1 MGSLVPLGGDLPVE
15 SRALAEALRGLF
27 DGLGLSVRRY
37 ATRRHRDPG
46 SVSRFLNGTRV
57 PPWEFVNDLIGDV
70 TEQHGQ
76 PPTQEAMDL
85 LRRLYRAALA
95 ESGSAFSR
103 VQLLEDQLADADRRS
118 VESTAV
124 VRALERALA
133 DAQHRAAD
141 LELQIRQ
148 LHGRQQGRIA
158 EKDKALRLYEDQ
170 VTALLRERQSL
181 LREVEA
187 LGEQLLDAHNRRAQ
201 AERRC
206 EELER
211 QLVVAEELWA
221 EESGAGERDAQDHAS
236 GETGVPGLSARGAGP
251 SGSDDVRTGGGPD
264 PRYALDTFEAGE
276 ANRFALSAAVAVA
289 EAPARLYNPLF
300 VYGTSAIGK
309 THLLHAIGQ
318 RTRAL
323 HPDKRVRY
331 VGAED
336 FGNEFAR
343 AGGERGLDRFR
354 RRYRDVDVLLID
366 DIQFLADHERLR
378 EEFLHTFDALHGAQ
392 KQIVLSS
399 DRPPK
404 QLTHL
409 GDRLRNRLESGL
421 ITHVQ
426 PPDRPA
432 RVALLRRQVERD
444 RLTASPEVL
453 EYIASQVQRNVRELE
468 GALIRVT
475 AFASLNRQQAD
486 VELAETVL
494 KDLVPDRVPTRQ
506 EDVARLIIGE
516 TAEYFGVTADD
527 VCGKERGRA
536 IVTARQIAMYL
547 CRELTDLSTPRIAAV
562 FGGRERETVEHAD
575 RKIRNLVAERRS
587 IYNQMTEL
595 TLRVKAA
602 GGLGSGS

>member
-1 MGSLVPLGGDLPVE
+1 MGALVPLGGDLPGE
-15 SRALAEALRGLF
+15 SRALAEALRRLF

-37 ATRRHRDPG
+37 ATRRHRDAG
-46 SVSRFLNGTRV
+46 SVSRFLNGTRI
-57 PPWEFVNDLIGDV
+57 PPWEFVNDLISDV
-70 TEQHGQ
+70 TEHQGQ
-76 PPTQEAMDL
+76 PPTQEAMEL
-85 LRRLYRAALA
+85 LRALYRSALA

-118 VESTAV
+118 VESVAV

-133 DAQHRAAD
+133 DAQHRSAD

-148 LHGRQQGRIA
+148 LHSRQDERTAQA
-158 EKDKALRLYEDQ
+158 DKSLRLYEDQ
-170 VTALLRERQSL
+170 VTALLRERQNL

-187 LGEQLLDAHNRRAQ
+187 LGEQLLDAHDRRAQ

-211 QLVVAEELWA
+211 QLVVAEELWT
-221 EESGAGERDAQDHAS
+221 EESGEEEPDGEVPVGAGS
-236 GETGVPGLSARGAGP
+236 GTPGLSVQGAGRP
-251 SGSDDVRTGGGPD
+251 DDTRTEDGLD
-264 PRYALDTFEAGE
+264 PRYLLDAFVAGE

-318 RTRAL
+318 RTRHL
-323 HPDKRVRY
+323 HPDRRVRY

-336 FGNEFAR
+336 FGSEFAR
-343 AGGERGLDRFR
+343 TDVHRGLDRFR
-354 RRYRDVDVLLID
+354 RRYRDLDVLLID
-366 DIQFLADHERLR
+366 DIQFLADQDRLR
-378 EEFLHTFDALHGAQ
+378 EEFLHTFDALHKAN

-426 PPDRPA
+426 PPDQQA
-432 RVALLRRQVERD
+432 RVALLRRQAERE
-444 RLTASPEVL
+444 RLAAPPEVL
-453 EYIASQVQRNVRELE
+453 EYVASQVQRNVRELE

-475 AFASLNRQQAD
+475 AFASLNRQPVD
-486 VELAETVL
+486 IRLAEIVL
-494 KDLVPDRVPTRQ
+494 KNLVPDRVPTRE
-506 EDVARLIIGE
+506 EDVARLIIAK
-516 TAEYFGVTADD
+516 TADYFGATSDD
-527 VCGKERGRA
+527 LCGKDRGRA

-547 CRELTDLSTPRIAAV
+547 CRELTDLSTPRIASL
-562 FGGRERETVEHAD
+562 FGGRERVTVEHAD
-575 RKIRNLVAERRS
+575 RKIRNLMAERRS

-595 TLRVKAA
+595 TLRIKEA
-602 GGLGSGS
+602 GGLSFDS

>member
-1 MGSLVPLGGDLPVE
+1 MGSLVPLGGDLPDE

-37 ATRRHRDPG
+37 ATRRHRDAG
-46 SVSRFLNGTRV
+46 SVSRFLNGSRV
-57 PPWEFVNDLIGDV
+57 PPWEFVSDLISDV
-70 TEQHGQ
+70 TERQGQ
-76 PPTQEAMDL
+76 PPTQEAVDL
-85 LRRLYRAALA
+85 LRRLHRAALA

-118 VESTAV
+118 MESTAV

-148 LHGRQQGRIA
+148 LHGRQNDSIA
-158 EKDKALRLYEDQ
+158 EKDKSLRLYEDQ
-170 VTALLRERQSL
+170 VTALLRERQNL

-187 LGEQLLDAHNRRAQ
+187 LSEQLLDAHSRRAQ
-201 AERRC
+201 AEQRC

-211 QLVVAEELWA
+211 QLLVAEELWA
-221 EESGAGERDAQDHAS
+221 EESGEEEPGGEDHGGVDAGSPAPSAHGGDPFGHDDARAS
-236 GETGVPGLSARGAGP
+236 GLNS
-251 SGSDDVRTGGGPD
+251 
-264 PRYALDTFEAGE
+264 RYLLDTFVAGE

-309 THLLHAIGQ
+309 THLLHAIGR
-318 RTRAL
+318 RTRDL
-323 HPDKRVRY
+323 HPDQRVRY

-336 FGNEFAR
+336 FAGEFAR
-343 AGGERGLDRFR
+343 AGRDRGLDRFR
-354 RRYRDVDVLLID
+354 RRYRGLDVLLID
-366 DIQFLADHERLR
+366 DIQFLADQERLR
-378 EEFLHTFDALHGAQ
+378 EELLHTFDALHSAN

-426 PPDRPA
+426 PPDQQA
-432 RVALLRRQVERD
+432 RVALLQRRVEREQ
-444 RLTASPEVL
+444 LAAPPEVL
-453 EYIASQVQRNVRELE
+453 EYVASQVQRNVRELE

-475 AFASLNRQQAD
+475 AFASLNRRPVD
-486 VELAETVL
+486 VRLAEVVL
-494 KDLVPDRVPTRQ
+494 RDLVPDRVPTRE
-506 EDVARLIIGE
+506 EDVARLIIAQ
-516 TAEYFGVTADD
+516 TADYFGVTADD

-547 CRELTDLSTPRIAAV
+547 CRELTDLSTPRIASV
-562 FGGRERETVEHAD
+562 FGGRDRETVERAD
-575 RKIRNLVAERRS
+575 RKIRNLMAERRS

-595 TLRVKAA
+595 TLRVKDA
-602 GGLGSGS
+602 GGLSFDS